1 MVKQIVRDVFFLG
14 QPSEPATKADIQVG
28 KDLQDTLQAN
38 REQCVGMAANMI
50 GVKKRVIIVNIG
62 FVNLVMFNPVL
73 VSKSSSFQ
81 TEESCLSLEGSRP
94 TRRYESIEVAYL
106 DERWMPKQLSF
117 SGMPSQI
124 IQHELDHLE
133 GVII

>member
-1 MVKQIVRDVFFLG
+1 MVKQIVRDIFFLG
-14 QPSEPATKADIQVG
+14 QPSKPATKADIQIG

-38 REQCVGMAANMI
+38 RERCVGMAANMI

-73 VSKSSSFQ
+73 VSKSSPFQ

-106 DERWMPKQLSF
+106 DEQWMPKQLSF
-117 SGMPSQI
+117 SGMPAQI

-133 GVII
+133 GIII